1 MASFYFLFVL
11 GTGLLFVRLDT
22 FYPLSLGT
30 DLLFAPSDTFSSF
43 PLGLGLLFAF
53 LDTFC
58 RLLLGLGLLFLPQI
72 LFLLCFWVLDY
83 FLLAQILFLL
93 CSYYLHL
100 VYFLFMNC
108 FTTLDSYDTLSLSIR
123 NSKLSKLH
131 FYLQFLENLMLSK
144 INIGRRFSTK
154 KPGNNLTLMA
164 SS

>member
-11 GTGLLFVRLDT
+11 GTGLLFVRSDT
-22 FYPLSLGT
+22 FYPLS
-30 DLLFAPSDTFSSF
+30 
-43 PLGLGLLFAF
+43 LGLGLLFAF

-58 RLLLGLGLLFLPQI
+58 RLLLGLGLLFSSSDTFSSLLLGTGL
-72 LFLLCFWVLDY
+72 LFAHSGTF
-83 FLLAQILFLL
+83 FL

-108 FTTLDSYDTLSLSIR
+108 FTTLYSYDTLSLSIR

-144 INIGRRFSTK
+144 INIGRRFFTK
-154 KPGNNLTLMA
+154 KPGNNLTLMD

>member
-1 MASFYFLFVL
+1 MASFYILFVL
-11 GTGLLFVRLDT
+11 GTGLLFVRSDT
-22 FYPLSLGT
+22 FYPLS
-30 DLLFAPSDTFSSF
+30 
-43 PLGLGLLFAF
+43 LGLGLLFAF

-58 RLLLGLGLLFLPQI
+58 LLLLGTGLLLLPQI
-72 LFLLCFWVLDY
+72 LFLLCFWVLDC
-83 FLLAQILFLL
+83 FLLPQIFFLL

-108 FTTLDSYDTLSLSIR
+108 FTTLYSYDTLSLSIR

-154 KPGNNLTLMA
+154 KPGNNLTLMD